1 MDRLYFQWHITDTCN
16 FRCQHCYQNKFD
28 STLELDIKGLKSVS
42 DRIIDVAGRRK
53 SKAVL
58 NITGGEPFLKKELFP
73 LLAYLDSFKEIAQL
87 IVITNASLI
96 DYQIIKKLKRVKKLN
111 QIKVSLD
118 GANSFTNDAIRGR
131 GAFDKAIE
139 AIRRLKEKSDF
150 SIVIM
155 FTIMK
160 SNLREIFEIFKLG
173 QKLRLD
179 GLILERFFPMGAGL
193 KIKDQLLDRRD
204 WFNLNKTLVNLTGQR
219 YSPYDML
226 KDRAFWIR
234 YRGLKIEL
242 LGASCNISKDS
253 FCIMPNA
260 DVFPCRRFCLRL
272 GNLLENSLD
281 EITNSSLLND
291 IINARPKGMCG
302 ECDIA
307 DCRGCPALSLLLTGD
322 YLSGDFQCWYGREIS

>member
-1 MDRLYFQWHITDTCN
+1 MDKLYFQWHITNLCN
-16 FRCQHCYQNKFD
+16 FRCRHCYQNKFD
-28 STLELDIKGLKSVS
+28 ASSELDIEGLRFVS
-42 DRIIDVAGRRK
+42 DRIIEAAKRK
-53 SKAVL
+53 RCKAVI
-58 NITGGEPFLKKELFP
+58 NITGGEPFLKKELFE
-73 LLAYLDSFKEIAQL
+73 LLAYLDRAKEISRL
-87 IVITNASLI
+87 IVISNGSPI
-96 DYQIIKKLKRVKKLN
+96 NHKIIEKLKEFKKLD
-111 QIKVSLD
+111 QIKISLD
-118 GANSFTNDAIRGR
+118 GASPAVNDAIRGK

-234 YRGLKIEL
+234 YRGLKLEL

-291 IINARPKGMCG
+291 IINGRRKGMCG